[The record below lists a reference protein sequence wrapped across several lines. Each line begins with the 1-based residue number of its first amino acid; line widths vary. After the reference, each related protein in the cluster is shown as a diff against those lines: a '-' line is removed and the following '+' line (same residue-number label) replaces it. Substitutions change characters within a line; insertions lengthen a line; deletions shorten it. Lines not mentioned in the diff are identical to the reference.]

1 MSNDIRTTAVTIVN
15 RLGLHARPASH
26 LAKMASGFDA
36 QIMLVKNNDEAHAKS
51 ILEVLTL
58 ASPKGTELIIK
69 AEGRD
74 ADQAVRV
81 LKELFESGFGDTEG

>member
-1 MSNDIRTTAVTIVN
+1 MSSDVRTAAVTIVN
-15 RLGLHARPASH
+15 RLGLHARPASR

-36 QIMLVKNNDEAHAKS
+36 QIMLVKNDEEANAKS

-58 ASPKGTELIIK
+58 ASPKGTEIVIR
-69 AEGRD
+69 AEGKD
-74 ADQAVRV
+74 ADQAVCS